1 MLSMQTMDGVSSRGE
16 TTSMIAGSG
25 PPFAAVSRFDLWER
39 GGGLETP
46 PDTDAIQDNFD
57 YPHIVYFFQYRLT
70 HLQTS

>member
-25 PPFAAVSRFDLWER
+25 PPFAAISRFDLWER

-46 PDTDAIQDNFD
+46 PDTDAIEDGYRTF
-57 YPHIVYFFQYRLT
+57 HIVFLVIFCT
-70 HLQTS
+70 G